1 MIPPLAPPVTAEGR
15 MVQSATNQPDPTT
28 MKFNPDLTYEFP
40 SQLFAEHGAKT
51 PSEYA
56 QEAYDRTTCGV
67 STAFLL
73 ANGDSIMSSDLT
85 PVQDTAA
92 YASRHFVGVQHGTV
106 VEGSD
111 AKFTADPCLF
121 PFSDEELA
129 GAWQFLEERVDDE
142 ILEREDTEFRNFL
155 STRP

>member
-1 MIPPLAPPVTAEGR
+1 
-15 MVQSATNQPDPTT
+15 

-56 QEAYDRTTCGV
+56 QEAYDRTQCGV

-85 PVQDTAA
+85 PAQDTAA

-111 AKFTADPCLF
+111 AEFTADPCLF

-129 GAWQFLEERVDDE
+129 DAWQFLEERVDDE
-142 ILEREDTEFRNFL
+142 ILECEDTEFRNFL